1 MDKYKSFENLRQHE
15 EEGKDYRRVV
25 RYRATPIAIIA
36 PHGGRIEPGTATIAK
51 AIAEDRY
58 SLYCFEGL
66 KPENN
71 KSMLHITSTG
81 FDDPAVLCLAKHA
94 ETIVAIHGCVEE
106 DRIVYVG
113 GLDIELRDRIIQYLT
128 EADFEAKNATDN
140 KAGRHPLNI
149 CNRGLTGKGLQ
160 LEVSVGLRKSMLRWD
175 SSKPS
180 VQTKYQFHQFVGT
193 IRKCLEDYLKGGI
206 HAISDPKSENTGI

>member
-1 MDKYKSFENLRQHE
+1 VDKYSNFEDLQQHE
-15 EEGKDYRRVV
+15 AEGKDYRRVV
-25 RYRATPIAIIA
+25 KNRTTAIAVIA

-51 AIAEDRY
+51 AIAKDRY

-66 KPENN
+66 KPQNN
-71 KSMLHITSTG
+71 KSILHITSTS
-81 FDDPAVLCLAKHA
+81 FDDPAVLCLAEQA
-94 ETIVAIHGCVEE
+94 ETIVAIHGCVGE

-128 EADFEAKNATDN
+128 AADFEAKNAADN

-160 LEVSVGLRKSMLRWD
+160 LEVSLGLRKSMFHWN
-175 SSKPS
+175 SSKQS
-180 VQTKYQFHQFVGT
+180 VQTKYRFQQFVRT
-193 IRKCLEDYLKGGI
+193 IRKCLEGYSKGEI
-206 HAISDPKSENTGI
+206 HATSHPKSENTGI